1 LRVGDWRVIMRD
13 EQVRAVLH
21 IGPRGSIYDAWE
33 AGMGEMISI
42 PVEEY
47 RRLLA
52 LAEGMSDVLAYDRA
66 VEALAT
72 GTEELVPAEVA
83 RRLVAGEAPLRVWRD
98 HRGLTRAAL
107 SERSGVNRVQI
118 ANIESGSKTGSVVT
132 LRKLAAALGVA
143 LDDLV

>member
-1 LRVGDWRVIMRD
+1 
-13 EQVRAVLH
+13 
-21 IGPRGSIYDAWE
+21 
-33 AGMGEMISI
+33 MGEMISI

-66 VEALAT
+66 VEALAA
-72 GTEELVPAEVA
+72 GAEELVPAEVA

-98 HRGLTRAAL
+98 HRGLTQAAL
-107 SERSGVNRVQI
+107 AERSAVNRVQI
-118 ANIESGSKTGSVVT
+118 ANIESGSKTGSVAT
-132 LRKLAAALGVA
+132 LQKLAAALGVA